1 MVALAAEVCTS
12 QQGRQ
17 ALSNETVPSLHA
29 IVPGWQ
35 WRTDDGGRLFR
46 RFVFANYHATM
57 AFVNVVAAIAH
68 ATDHHPEMAVHYGHC
83 DVSFNTHDVAQPDGT
98 VPSDLQAYLDQV
110 VRPRLAPLQADAV
123 ASGALAE
130 YIEKCRALAKEQA
143 A

>member
-1 MVALAAEVCTS
+1 MAALAAEVCAS

-17 ALSNETVPSLHA
+17 ALSNETIRSLHA

-46 RFVFANYHATM
+46 RFVFANYYATM

-68 ATDHHPEMAVHYGHC
+68 ATDHHPELAVQYGHC

-98 VPSDLQAYLDQV
+98 LGGLSRNDFICAARIEL
-110 VRPRLAPLQADAV
+110 
-123 ASGALAE
+123 ALA
-130 YIEKCRALAKEQA
+130 LTQ
-143 A
+143 